1 MDFRVTTGSWPA
13 GTATNCCR
21 HWLAALKRNAVVILG
36 ISWAK
41 HLMPAFGRLVAI
53 GRVPVQRTI

>member
-1 MDFRVTTGSWPA
+1 LDFRVTTGSWPREQQPT
-13 GTATNCCR
+13 GR
-21 HWLAALKRNAVVILG
+21 HWLAALKRNAVGILG